1 MLITKKRSII
11 LFAIIAIGVFVYT
24 VNGHK
29 KEMIVHEEFFNL
41 AEIEYLEVVGPDNML
56 HTKITDT
63 DDIQRI
69 ILLLQQLNGPAE
81 LEYIPSDEP
90 LVGLS
95 ITLKGHYPSSTIS
108 IYKDKIFHNQGRNV
122 SEQLVNELVVTIEN
136 SF

>member
-1 MLITKKRSII
+1 MLIKKKRIII
-11 LFAIIAIGVFVYT
+11 LFAIIAIGVFVYI

-29 KEMIVHEEFFNL
+29 KEMIIHEAFFNL
-41 AEIEYLEVVGPDNML
+41 AEIEYLEVVGLNNKL

-63 DDIQRI
+63 NNIQNI

-95 ITLKGHYPSSTIS
+95 IALKGHYLSSAIL
-108 IYKDKIFHNQGRNV
+108 IYEDKIFFGQGRNV
-122 SEQLVNELVVTIEN
+122 SKELVNELVVTIEN